1 LEGFHWKHGTPV
13 VEVDGWMHGQ
23 RSALLGRFRI
33 PRHHRV
39 VVRASSNEKQERE
52 QEMSIHVVTQT
63 IAVIEVLSAIQE
75 SMKHATD

>member
-1 LEGFHWKHGTPV
+1 
-13 VEVDGWMHGQ
+13 
-23 RSALLGRFRI
+23 
-33 PRHHRV
+33 
-39 VVRASSNEKQERE
+39 VRASSNEKQERE